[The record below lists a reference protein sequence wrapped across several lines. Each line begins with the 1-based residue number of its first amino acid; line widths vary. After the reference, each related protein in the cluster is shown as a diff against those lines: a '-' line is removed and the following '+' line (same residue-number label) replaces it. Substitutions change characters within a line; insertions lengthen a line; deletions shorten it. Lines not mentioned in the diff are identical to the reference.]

1 VLRQSPPEQR
11 VLESRAGSRI
21 REREKTMSKLGLV
34 AGAALLGGA
43 LVASAQPLPL
53 EEVRGRVVD
62 VTRNESGGLEVLL
75 VVDDEQELT
84 LLLTPDSRVSIEG
97 EALAHEELGDVLDT
111 EAKALYRETASALLV
126 ESLELSWPAIEEE

>member
-1 VLRQSPPEQR
+1 
-11 VLESRAGSRI
+11 
-21 REREKTMSKLGLV
+21 MSKLGLV

-43 LVASAQPLPL
+43 LVVSAQPLPL

-75 VVDDEQELT
+75 AVDDEQELT

-111 EAKALYRETASALLV
+111 QAKALYRETASALLV

>member
-11 VLESRAGSRI
+11 ALESRAGSRI

>member
-126 ESLELSWPAIEEE
+126 ESLQLSWPAIEEE